1 MKISQR
7 QARADR
13 KRLIELERILRDQKN
28 RWKMDWMPGWLNIET
43 LSVAKITH
51 AKLATARVLGHAVIA
66 VPDSRD
72 NIIRF
77 YAEPL

>member
-13 KRLIELERILRDQKN
+13 KRVVELESILRNQKN
-28 RWKMDWMPGWLNIET
+28 RWKTDWTPGWLNIET
-43 LSVAKITH
+43 LSVPEITLAKIS
-51 AKLATARVLGHAVIA
+51 TARVLGHAVIA